1 MSEIDIPHEGR
12 IGIQAF
18 LALGKDGLAA
28 LGRSLDESGPT
39 LMPIKDRALLVKESM
54 QANLSSREIEGILK
68 AVVFPIQGLQQQMAK
83 SATEIHGMIASFIA
97 NELSKSDSDW
107 NQVDLER
114 WNELKTPILTLFQLR
129 AVGIESKTTRLL
141 RSRPSL
147 FLGVQVFS
155 DSRPVFSDDGDTI
168 EASLISNTIRVEYR
182 DGGKREVVHLSLDP
196 RDLQKFQD
204 QITRALA
211 KNETIRR
218 ENKKHGIQTLEFDL
232 DTGDE

>member
-1 MSEIDIPHEGR
+1 MIEIEIPDEGR

-18 LALGKDGLAA
+18 LALGHDGIVA
-28 LGRSLDESGPT
+28 LGQALDQTGPT
-39 LMPIKDRALLVKESM
+39 LMPIKDRAILVKESM
-54 QANLSSREIEGILK
+54 QSELSSREIEGILK
-68 AVVFPIQGLQQQMAK
+68 AVVFPIHSLQQQMSK
-83 SATEIHGMIASFIA
+83 SAVEIHEMIAALIA
-97 NELSKSDSDW
+97 NEVSKSDSDW
-107 NQVDLER
+107 NQIDLER
-114 WNELKTPILTLFQLR
+114 WNEFTPTILTLFQTR

-147 FLGVQVFS
+147 FWGVQVFS
-155 DSRPVFSDDGDTI
+155 DSRPVFSDDGGTV

-182 DGGKREVVHLSLDP
+182 NGGKREVVHLSLDP

-204 QITRALA
+204 QITRALI